1 MGYDLR
7 ERSAGG
13 DQEARGRGHGEGM
26 LILAHL
32 DHTAAA
38 ERVGLTLRPTEV
50 LVFGNPPASTPI
62 MQASQTMGIDL
73 PGSALVWQD
82 EAGMT

>member
-1 MGYDLR
+1 
-7 ERSAGG
+7 
-13 DQEARGRGHGEGM
+13 M
-26 LILAHL
+26 LILAHV

-50 LVFGNPPASTPI
+50 LVFSNPPAGTPI
-62 MQASQTMGIDL
+62 MQAHQTMGIDP
-73 PGSALVWQD
+73 PGNTLVWQD